1 MAKTNPFGYFLV
13 MGSAVSIDVREARE
27 MFTLL
32 AGPWNRVV
40 RLGIHG
46 LDQILGFSLFLS

>member
-1 MAKTNPFGYFLV
+1 
-13 MGSAVSIDVREARE
+13 MGSAVSIDVREARA

-40 RLGIHG
+40 RLGIQG